1 MLLKPLADRV
11 VVSLEPLQTM
21 EAHAYWRVFVSGRG
35 DLPTPDLKVHLDRYL
50 ALPPEEQRAHFAF
63 RKDGRIVGAIRL
75 GPGEISGFSMDPA
88 EAAET
93 TGALLKAVDFL
104 RAAGTGSITAHYEDR
119 YEPSFVGLGFRRIFA
134 RMRMEAPTVR
144 APVPEGIRLIP
155 PEEGEIARLTAFL
168 MDVYDGHMEQRYGL
182 HTGPEDEWREYVGG
196 LLKGGDSGR
205 FMPDASFVGMDGTG
219 IAGAILVTHWMGM
232 PLVAELGVAKGQRGQ
247 GLGRGLLQAAMNR
260 LDGLGERRMAL
271 YVTIGN
277 DPAVALYRSAGFVQV
292 GGQSVTARLEP

>member
-11 VVSLEPLQTM
+11 VVSLEPLQTT

-35 DLPTPDLKVHLDRYL
+35 DLPTHDLKVHLDRYL

-75 GPGEISGFSMDPA
+75 GPGEISGFSVDPA

-93 TGALLKAVDFL
+93 TAALLKAVDFL
-104 RAAGTGSITAHYEDR
+104 RAAGTGAITAHYEDR
-119 YEPSFVGLGFRRIFA
+119 YEPAFADLGFRRIFA

-144 APVPEGIRLIP
+144 APVPDGIRLVP

-182 HTGPEDEWREYVGG
+182 HTGTEEEWREYVGG
-196 LLKGGDSGR
+196 LLKGDSGR
-205 FMPDASFVGMDGTG
+205 FMPDASFVGMEGTD
-219 IAGAILVTHWMGM
+219 IAGAILLTQWMGM
-232 PLVAELGVAKGQRGQ
+232 PLVAELGVSKGQRGR
-247 GLGRGLLQAAMNR
+247 GLGRALLQAAMNR
-260 LDGLGERRMAL
+260 LEGLGERRLAL
-271 YVTIGN
+271 YVTVGN
-277 DPAVALYRSAGFVQV
+277 DPAVALYRSAGFAQV